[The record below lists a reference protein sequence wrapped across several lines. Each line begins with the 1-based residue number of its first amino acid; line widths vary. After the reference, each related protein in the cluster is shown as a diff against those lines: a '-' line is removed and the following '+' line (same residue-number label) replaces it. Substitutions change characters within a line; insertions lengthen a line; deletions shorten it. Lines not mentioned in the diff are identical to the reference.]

1 MVESSASAKPSVEA
15 ASTGPASTEE
25 EKMRKLVRT
34 LVPCV
39 LLMAAMPAHAD
50 ELPFTG
56 SVTGLS
62 TFIGVDSTCVAPLQ
76 YRSKI
81 DPASTVG
88 TSPLGSFTLST
99 DTCLSLAGGLSAG
112 TFIIDFGTDAFNGTF
127 SGGST
132 PTSTPFVSDTDWLF
146 TILGGTGRFEG
157 ATGSF
162 EGLGTADATTRPTH
176 VSINFDGIINAP
188 AVPEPASWALMLLGF
203 GGIGLVA
210 RRGRR
215 VVEQLA

>member
-1 MVESSASAKPSVEA
+1 
-15 ASTGPASTEE
+15 
-25 EKMRKLVRT
+25 MRKLVRG

-39 LLMAAMPAHAD
+39 LLMTAVPAHAD
-50 ELPFTG
+50 LVPFTG

-62 TFIGVDSTCVAPLQ
+62 TFLGADSTCVAPLE

-81 DPASTVG
+81 YPESTVG
-88 TSPLGSFTLST
+88 TSPLGAFTLST
-99 DTCLSLAGGLSAG
+99 STCLSLAGGLSAG

-157 ATGSF
+157 ASGTF
-162 EGLGTADATTRPTH
+162 EGIGTADATTRPTH
-176 VSINFDGIINAP
+176 VAINFDGTINAP
-188 AVPEPASWALMLLGF
+188 AVPEPASWLLMLLGF
-203 GGIGLVA
+203 AGMGLIA
-210 RRGRR
+210 RRRP
-215 VVEQLA
+215 QSHLPQIA